1 MSEAPV
7 TAAALID
14 NHAGLHAR
22 PCIKL
27 TKVAKSSPAQV
38 EISLAPEGPWVNAKS
53 PVKVMAFRAPRG
65 ASLYFRAS
73 GHGARDV
80 VEELLA
86 LVGRRFDEEDECGD
100 GNNGSDAGEDHA
112 AT

>member
-27 TKVAKSSPAQV
+27 TKIAKSSPAQV

-65 ASLYFRAS
+65 ASLFFRAS
-73 GHGARDV
+73 GHGAQDV
-80 VEELLA
+80 VAELLA
-86 LVGRRFDEEDECGD
+86 LVGRKFDEEDDCSS
-100 GNNGSDAGEDHA
+100 GSDAGEDHA
-112 AT
+112 AA